1 MGAGRPPSGAG
12 SRKKGL
18 KRGKARAA
26 DSAPRKA
33 FTEDTHAKTGMSQ
46 RVIQEEVQIG
56 AMPEAV
62 REEGGITAR
71 WGRNPAPALSSQ
83 DFLRQD
89 APGSPRRRRPCPWY
103 GRDSRGAEIKPQF
116 AAMARERMLAGK
128 AADPSANLREGS
140 EPSRKASDDAAAA
153 VNISARSIEAAI
165 GRRYNRAKKPVG
177 STGGD
182 HRSERANRRNQNGN
196 VDRADGRTRVA
207 LAKEHGVGMTTVLRA
222 GKFAAA
228 VETPGASTW
237 TGRPTSPSPSDGA
250 RAYRPN
256 PDMARRLIFN
266 IESLIGRNIVLS

>member
-1 MGAGRPPSGAG
+1 MPKRFRHLPATPRPAPLKLSGADEIKGRGGSRVGAGRPPSGAG

-26 DSAPRKA
+26 TPAAQKT
-33 FTEDTHAKTGMSQ
+33 FTKDTEAKTGISQ
-46 RVIQEEVQIG
+46 RTVREEVQIG

-165 GRRYNRAKKPVG
+165 GRRYNRAKLPATAKGQPRMHRPQN
-177 STGGD
+177 GD
-182 HRSERANRRNQNGN
+182 DQLGRAVDRIAKESGVSKNAVERAGTTGRR
-196 VDRADGRTRVA
+196 RMLTRVR
-207 LAKEHGVGMTTVLRA
+207 GM
-222 GKFAAA
+222 
-228 VETPGASTW
+228 
-237 TGRPTSPSPSDGA
+237 
-250 RAYRPN
+250 
-256 PDMARRLIFN
+256 
-266 IESLIGRNIVLS
+266 